1 MVSKLKRTGRLN
13 GAGFYEYPIDEK
25 KHLWEELKNYI
36 SVSNMPIM
44 ERDIIDRFYFS
55 QALETIR
62 CFEEGIIC
70 SYNDANTGSI
80 LGWGFPKNTGGILN
94 FVNVYGI
101 KKFMERSDKLA
112 EQFGNR
118 FNPPNLLKQ
127 MADSGENFK

>member
-1 MVSKLKRTGRLN
+1 MGDLTTVPSATIHGKALKSA
-13 GAGFYEYPIDEK
+13 GATHANLRSTDTMG
-25 KHLWEELKNYI
+25 
-36 SVSNMPIM
+36 
-44 ERDIIDRFYFS
+44 
-55 QALETIR
+55 ALLENTH
-62 CFEEGIIC
+62 
-70 SYNDANTGSI
+70 NDANTGSI

-127 MADSGENFK
+127 MAKSGENFK